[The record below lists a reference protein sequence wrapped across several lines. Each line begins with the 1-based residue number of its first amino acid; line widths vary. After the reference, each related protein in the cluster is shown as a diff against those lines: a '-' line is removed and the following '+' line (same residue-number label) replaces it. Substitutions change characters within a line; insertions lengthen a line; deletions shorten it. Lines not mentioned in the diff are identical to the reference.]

1 MRDDKMSD
9 TIDSQ
14 EPSHRKTT
22 WMRGLHMLVVLLLVN
37 LAGTVQAVVALIQFF
52 WMLFKEEK
60 NAEIARFGRG
70 LGRWFAQATAFVT
83 GSSEDKPFPYQ
94 SWPSDAA

>member
-1 MRDDKMSD
+1 MSD
-9 TIDSQ
+9 TVESENPSQ
-14 EPSHRKTT
+14 KKAT

-52 WMLFKEEK
+52 WMLFKDEK

-70 LGRWFAQATAFVT
+70 LGRWFTQATGFLT
-83 GSSEDKPFPYQ
+83 GGSEDKPFPYQ
-94 SWPSDAA
+94 VWPSDEA

>member
-1 MRDDKMSD
+1 MSD
-9 TIDSQ
+9 TIESQ
-14 EPSHRKTT
+14 KPSRQKAT

-52 WMLFKEEK
+52 WMLFNEEK

-70 LGRWFAQATAFVT
+70 LGRWFAHATAFLT
-83 GSSEDKPFPYQ
+83 GNSEDKPFPYK
-94 SWPSDAA
+94 SWPSDEA